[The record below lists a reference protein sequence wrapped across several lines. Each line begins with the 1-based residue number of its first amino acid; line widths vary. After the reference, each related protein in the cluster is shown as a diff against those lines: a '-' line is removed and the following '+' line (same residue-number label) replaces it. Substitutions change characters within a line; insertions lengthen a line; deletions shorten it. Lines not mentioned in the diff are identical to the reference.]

1 MVHHPF
7 ESDGLDTE
15 EVLASIRR
23 AIEADF
29 TPSPGR
35 ASGFAGI
42 LGGDD
47 RPRSVASRM
56 PATHQPRPLM
66 SRETELRTRAAFKRL
81 SEDPPR
87 RVASSPAVDE
97 AAQDYLRAA
106 IKRWVDNNLPAL
118 AERLVREEIE
128 RVMRSA
134 RR

>member
-7 ESDGLDTE
+7 EPDSLATE

-29 TPSPGR
+29 TPSSGR

-47 RPRSVASRM
+47 GSRSVASRM
-56 PATHQPRPLM
+56 PAARPQRPLM
-66 SRETELRTRAAFKRL
+66 SPETELRTRAAFKRL
-81 SEDPPR
+81 DGSSFRRDPG
-87 RVASSPAVDE
+87 SLAVDE

-106 IKRWVDNNLPAL
+106 IKRWLDDNLPAL

-128 RVMRSA
+128 RVVRSA